1 MTVRLLRTTENLKA
15 VKFKGCIPPD
25 YGYAEL
31 MKQLIYFS
39 ECKMER
45 SKSISMRS
53 INKIKNLE
61 RKIFEYEDEESE
73 YVNRRAVAICE
84 RYIEKYLAN
93 VTPYES
99 ERKEL
104 RENIDWTCD
113 NCTEKL
119 EKLGWEVYGYL

>member
-1 MTVRLLRTTENLKA
+1 
-15 VKFKGCIPPD
+15 
-25 YGYAEL
+25 
-31 MKQLIYFS
+31 
-39 ECKMER
+39 MER
-45 SKSISMRS
+45 SKSISVRS
-53 INKIKNLE
+53 INKIKNLK
-61 RKIFEYEDEESE
+61 RKIFEYEDEEPE

-119 EKLGWEVYGYL
+119 EKLGWEVYGQL

>member
-1 MTVRLLRTTENLKA
+1 MGT
-15 VKFKGCIPPD
+15 
-25 YGYAEL
+25 
-31 MKQLIYFS
+31 
-39 ECKMER
+39 
-45 SKSISMRS
+45 SKSISVRI
-53 INKIKNLE
+53 INKIKDLK

-73 YVNRRAVAICE
+73 YVNRRAVSICE

-104 RENIDWTCD
+104 RENIKWTCD

-119 EKLGWEVYGYL
+119 KNLGWEVYGYL

>member
-1 MTVRLLRTTENLKA
+1 
-15 VKFKGCIPPD
+15 
-25 YGYAEL
+25 
-31 MKQLIYFS
+31 
-39 ECKMER
+39 MER

-53 INKIKNLE
+53 INKIKNLK
-61 RKIFEYEDEESE
+61 RKIFEYEDEEPE
-73 YVNRRAVAICE
+73 YVNRWSVLVCE

-104 RENIDWTCD
+104 RENIDLTCD
-113 NCTEKL
+113 NFADKL